1 MLLSCA
7 SLGSKSDLIILN
19 VVELFVFDVSFM
31 SSILLSPSNLDQFHN
46 GTAQEPRDQSSRK
59 HLSQKTNV
67 SSLVPLKNKGVE

>member
-7 SLGSKSDLIILN
+7 SLGSKSFKSDLFILN

-59 HLSQKTNV
+59 HLIQK
-67 SSLVPLKNKGVE
+67 PI